1 MQNTVRFIAK
11 SEKTPCFIA
20 NFICRGRHHLREDQ
34 GRRAACLLLRG
45 VSHRGLRRVLLLEQT
60 QQRMRLCPWKTVELL
75 LPGRKEIKTLTN
87 LSRFPNLVSLPCTS
101 FWTAAAPSTSL
112 VVHFAIFIIIDSITA
127 IRRMEGAGLQFV
139 TREGGIEGCGKSG
152 RRQLLQRVT

>member
-1 MQNTVRFIAK
+1 MLWPSRYCALLQNTVRFIPM

-34 GRRAACLLLRG
+34 GRRAACLLLQG

-87 LSRFPNLVSLPCTS
+87 LSRFPNLGSLPCTS
-101 FWTAAAPSTSL
+101 YLTAAPPSASL
-112 VVHFAIFIIIDSITA
+112 VVRAFCNFHNYWLNS
-127 IRRMEGAGLQFV
+127 QN
-139 TREGGIEGCGKSG
+139 GGG
-152 RRQLLQRVT
+152 RVGYSL